1 VVEVVEVA
9 GAEVLSGEVEVTET
23 EAGVADAEAQ
33 WAGLGSHLKGAK
45 EDRAGVHS
53 GHEEARGVDLEAD
66 QEVDLRDLEVAQ
78 EEAQEEDLV
87 AQGMTQDVAQGVA
100 QEVDSV
106 AQEVAQGE
114 DSVAQGVAQGVAQ
127 EVDSRDLEEAQEEA
141 QEVDSVAQGGDQGG
155 AQGEDSHQVIRDP
168 EVEIRHME
176 ASARSHASKHS
187 NLAFLFLLCFSIQ
200 PISSSF
206 QSPFLSC
213 LCHHV

>member
-100 QEVDSV
+100 QEV
-106 AQEVAQGE
+106 
-114 DSVAQGVAQGVAQ
+114 AQGVAQGVAQ